1 MIVGRF
7 GLAFPVVDAD
17 VEAAVDTESL
27 VDADAV
33 ATGIDDELGKL
44 ELVVG
49 CATTSKESPDILHR
63 KEQNP
68 RDVQLIDATFR

>member
-17 VEAAVDTESL
+17 VEAAVDAESL

-33 ATGIDDELGKL
+33 AMGIDDEFGKL

-49 CATTSKESPDILHR
+49 CATTSKESPDILHC
-63 KEQNP
+63 EAQNP
-68 RDVQLIDATFR
+68 QRCLIDKFP